1 MNYDMSSYFEDPEFK
16 EALAKYE
23 GMVENH
29 TPAYFEA
36 DELIDIAEY
45 YTLKGRHKDADKAI
59 DLTLQLHPE
68 NTDALVFRIRS
79 LMLQNK
85 KEEAKVVAQLIA
97 NSTDRE
103 CRFLQADMLM
113 EEDRIEEAEEI
124 FKQLVMDEEY
134 EVDTLLDI
142 IQDYTNANQ
151 EEYAGQWVDCLFA
164 HSDMQTLPK
173 TNQRLRDV
181 LCDYYSTF
189 NKPDLAIPYL
199 NMTLNEYPYSIEHW
213 NELGKCHLQQC
224 QYGYHQAGNLKES
237 CDYYLRLANV
247 SKNKTKAYL
256 ALAQIYLEMRDHA
269 SAISYIEKLINR
281 KSGLTDYELAELYSD
296 TALCHAYLGHTEN
309 NLRNAEHQFT
319 RALEFTPKEERFD
332 VLFKIGSLYFD
343 EHNFEY
349 ANQYFELINKE
360 FPEDADATYFFL
372 AYGYYHQ
379 QESASFMHYL
389 AKIRKEIPDMYAT
402 MGTGDTI
409 LMTDTYFNEALRA
422 IKEDVST
429 GKINLN
435 KYL

>member
-113 EEDRIEEAEEI
+113 EENRIEEAEEI
-124 FKQLVMDEEY
+124 FKQLAMDEEY

-199 NMTLNEYPYSIEHW
+199 NMTLNEFPYSVQHW
-213 NELGKCHLQQC
+213 NELGKCYLQQE
-224 QYGYHQAGNLKES
+224 QYENAHEAFDFALAIDENNTETLTLKAFLYSQTANIKES
-237 CDYYLRLANV
+237 INYYLRLE
-247 SKNKTKAYL
+247 KAT
-256 ALAQIYLEMRDHA
+256 
-269 SAISYIEKLINR
+269 EK
-281 KSGLTDYELAELYSD
+281 K
-296 TALCHAYLGHTEN
+296 
-309 NLRNAEHQFT
+309 
-319 RALEFTPKEERFD
+319 PP
-332 VLFKIGSLYFD
+332 V
-343 EHNFEY
+343 
-349 ANQYFELINKE
+349 
-360 FPEDADATYFFL
+360 
-372 AYGYYHQ
+372 
-379 QESASFMHYL
+379 
-389 AKIRKEIPDMYAT
+389 
-402 MGTGDTI
+402 
-409 LMTDTYFNEALRA
+409 
-422 IKEDVST
+422 
-429 GKINLN
+429 
-435 KYL
+435 